1 MGPPMPLKNPKAIA
15 KYKCQGS
22 LAIPCTNERKTS
34 LANAISTFLRSR
46 MGVHPYLGVLNQET
60 VMPNR
65 FPSRTTGLPLA
76 VDDAFLRPGAFVIS
90 RTHMKSFAGRFQN
103 CKIEEQILY

>member
-76 VDDAFLRPGAFVIS
+76 VDDGFS
-90 RTHMKSFAGRFQN
+90 NHNQKTHMKSFAGRFHS

>member
-34 LANAISTFLRSR
+34 LAKANSICGSKLCTIHYLQ
-46 MGVHPYLGVLNQET
+46 HPYILSLIIKTTTPPTLKYSGSVLIMFVFLLLFTQNAWEGFFNCLILKVEPLGV
-60 VMPNR
+60 
-65 FPSRTTGLPLA
+65 
-76 VDDAFLRPGAFVIS
+76 
-90 RTHMKSFAGRFQN
+90 
-103 CKIEEQILY
+103 